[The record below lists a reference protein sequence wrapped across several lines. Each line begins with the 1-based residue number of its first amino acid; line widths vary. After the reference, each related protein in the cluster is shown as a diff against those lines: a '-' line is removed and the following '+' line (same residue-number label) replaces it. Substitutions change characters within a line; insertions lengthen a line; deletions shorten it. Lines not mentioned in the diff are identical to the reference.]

1 MEIRGVIWLKN
12 GVCYRDWSSYPG
24 KGLVTRKPFFGRG
37 GHRAVPA
44 CWLHARCVEPPKVLG
59 LVQVSG
65 QAFESY
71 VLWLMNSHHSTDLES
86 SLC

>member
-1 MEIRGVIWLKN
+1 MVKEWGVLQ
-12 GVCYRDWSSYPG
+12 
-24 KGLVTRKPFFGRG
+24 GLEFIPRKWAGNEKAFFFGRG

-59 LVQVSG
+59 LVQVSA